1 MHVRIYLAVKCG
13 KESSYVFMNMDL
25 GAVSP

>member
-1 MHVRIYLAVKCG
+1 MRVRIYLAAECG